1 MSTTDRSPRFSR
13 FFPSMI
19 AALAAAATLAL
30 AGVGCGDDPSEGD
43 PNCYDYAS
51 FNASTP
57 TVSFKTDVL
66 PIFRNSCGLSGGC
79 HGTNPGVMGQPYLGP
94 QLSEGDA
101 TQAQI
106 DAIIAANVD
115 AAAVKA
121 PEMKNIDPGSPETS
135 FLMHKMDGTLSC
147 ATVKCDPICG
157 ATMPQGSGPIP
168 QAQRDTVRRWIAQ
181 GAKNN

>member
-66 PIFRNSCGLSGGC
+66 PIFRNSCGLSAGC
-79 HGTNPGVMGQPYLGP
+79 HGADPGPAGQPYLGP
-94 QLSEGDA
+94 PNSMGDA

-115 AAAVKA
+115 QAATKA
-121 PEMKNIDPGSPETS
+121 PEMKNVDPGKPESS
-135 FLMHKMDGTLSC
+135 FLMHKMDNTL
-147 ATVKCDPICG
+147 KCESLKCG
-157 ATMPQGSGPIP
+157 DNCGVSMPQAAPILA
-168 QAQRDTVRRWIAQ
+168 QAQRDTVRRWIEQ
-181 GAKNN
+181 GAKND